1 MTKKQVIELK
11 QRKDQTK
18 EEALAEFNSKSE
30 FLSTG
35 VKESFDIGLGEDFN
49 FQSTMQ
55 VLEKTIAQ
63 IQSGDLSKIEEMCIS
78 QAVALEVMFTSLA
91 RRAKAQEKL
100 LQYETHMRF
109 ALKAQNQCRAT
120 LQALVQLKQ
129 PSQTTFVK
137 QANIA
142 QGHQQVNNLAE
153 KNITPQNELL
163 KDSYAELNTGTTTTP
178 KGIDTTLEALGKING
193 RKNTGRQEKV
203 ITERLQNR
211 QKPRGARVN
220 QVP

>member
-1 MTKKQVIELK
+1 MTKPQVLEIK
-11 QRKDQTK
+11 RGKDQSE
-18 EEALAEFNSKSE
+18 EEALAEFKSKSE
-30 FLSTG
+30 YLSTA
-35 VKESFDIGLGEDFN
+35 VIESFGVSIGDDFN
-49 FQSTMQ
+49 FPSTIKT
-55 VLEKTIAQ
+55 LEKTIQQ
-63 IQSGDLSKIEEMCIS
+63 IKSGDLSKIEEMYIS
-78 QAVALEVMFTSLA
+78 QAMALEMMFTSLA

-129 PSQTTFVK
+129 PSNTTFVK

-163 KDSYAELNTGTTTTP
+163 EDNYAQLDTGTTTTP
-178 KGIDTTLEALGKING
+178 KGIDTTLEALGKINR

-203 ITERLQNR
+203 IT
-211 QKPRGARVN
+211 K
-220 QVP
+220 

>member
-35 VKESFDIGLGEDFN
+35 VKESFDIGLGENFN

-63 IQSGDLSKIEEMCIS
+63 IQSGDLSKIEEMYIS
-78 QAVALEVMFTSLA
+78 QAVALEVIFTSLA

-129 PSQTTFVK
+129 PSNTTFVK

-163 KDSYAELNTGTTTTP
+163 KGSYAELDTGTTTTP
-178 KGIDTTLEALGKING
+178 KGIDTTLEALDKING
-193 RKNTGRQEKV
+193 RKNTGRKEKV
-203 ITERLQNR
+203 RAERLQNW
-211 QKPRGARVN
+211 QKP
-220 QVP
+220 

>member
-11 QRKDQTK
+11 QRNDQTK

-30 FLSTG
+30 FLSTA
-35 VKESFDIGLGEDFN
+35 VKESFDIGLGDDFS

-55 VLEKTIAQ
+55 VLDRTIQQ
-63 IQSGDLSKIEEMCIS
+63 IQLGDLSKIEEMYIS
-78 QAVALEVMFTSLA
+78 QAVALEAMFTSLA

-129 PSQTTFVK
+129 PSNTTFVK

-163 KDSYAELNTGTTTTP
+163 KDSNAQLDTGTTTTP
-178 KGIDTTLEALGKING
+178 KGIDTTLEALDKING
-193 RKNTGRQEKV
+193 CKDAGRQEKV
-203 ITERLQNR
+203 ITKRLQNR
-211 QKPRGARVN
+211 QKP
-220 QVP
+220 

>member
-11 QRKDQTK
+11 QRNDQTK

-30 FLSTG
+30 FLSTA
-35 VKESFDIGLGEDFN
+35 VKESFDIGLGDDFS

-55 VLEKTIAQ
+55 VLEKTIQQ
-63 IQSGDLSKIEEMCIS
+63 IQSGDLSKIEEMYIS

-91 RRAKAQEKL
+91 RRAKNQEKL

-163 KDSYAELNTGTTTTP
+163 KDSHAKLDNGATPTT
-178 KGIDTTLEALGKING
+178 KGIDTTLEALDKING
-193 RKNTGRQEKV
+193 GKN
-203 ITERLQNR
+203 N
-211 QKPRGARVN
+211 
-220 QVP
+220 

>member
-1 MTKKQVIELK
+1 MADKKQVLTLK
-11 QRKDQTK
+11 LEKDQTK
-18 EEALAEFNSKSE
+18 EQALAEFQSKSE
-30 FLSTG
+30 YLSTA
-35 VKESFDIGLGEDFN
+35 VIESFCVGLGDDFS

-55 VLEKTIAQ
+55 VLERTIQQ
-63 IQSGDLSKIEEMCIS
+63 IQSGDLSKIEEMYLS

-91 RRAKAQEKL
+91 RRAKAQDKL
-100 LQYETHMRF
+100 LQYETHMRL
-109 ALKAQNQCRAT
+109 ALKAQNQSRAT

-163 KDSYAELNTGTTTTP
+163 EDEHGSSQLDSGAASTPTGANSA
-178 KGIDTTLEALGKING
+178 LEALGG
-193 RKNTGRQEKV
+193 VYRC
-203 ITERLQNR
+203 
-211 QKPRGARVN
+211 
-220 QVP
+220 

>member
-11 QRKDQTK
+11 QRNDQTK

-30 FLSTG
+30 FLSTA
-35 VKESFDIGLGEDFN
+35 VKESFDIGLGDDFS

-55 VLEKTIAQ
+55 VLDRTIQQ
-63 IQSGDLSKIEEMCIS
+63 IQLGDLSKIEEMYIS
-78 QAVALEVMFTSLA
+78 QAVALEAMFTSLA

-129 PSQTTFVK
+129 PSNTTFVK

-163 KDSYAELNTGTTTTP
+163 RGSYEELDTGTTTTP
-178 KGIDTTLEALGKING
+178 KGIDTTLEALDKING
-193 RKNTGRQEKV
+193 CKDAGRQEKV
-203 ITERLQNR
+203 ITKRLQNR
-211 QKPRGARVN
+211 QKP
-220 QVP
+220 

>member
-1 MTKKQVIELK
+1 MTKPQVLEIK
-11 QRKDQTK
+11 RGKDQSK
-18 EEALAEFNSKSE
+18 EEALAEFKSKSE
-30 FLSTG
+30 YLSTA
-35 VKESFDIGLGEDFN
+35 VIESFGVGIGDDFN
-49 FQSTMQ
+49 FPSTIKT
-55 VLEKTIAQ
+55 LEKTIQQ
-63 IQSGDLSKIEEMCIS
+63 IKSGDLSKIEEMYIS

-129 PSQTTFVK
+129 PSNTTFVK

-163 KDSYAELNTGTTTTP
+163 EGNYEELDTGTTTTP

-193 RKNTGRQEKV
+193 RENTGRKEKV

-211 QKPRGARVN
+211 QKPRGKGID
-220 QVP
+220 

>member
-11 QRKDQTK
+11 QRKGQTK

-30 FLSTG
+30 FLSTA
-35 VKESFDIGLGEDFN
+35 VKESFGIGLGEDFN

-55 VLEKTIAQ
+55 VMAKTIQQ
-63 IQSGDLSKIEEMCIS
+63 IQSGDLSKIEEMYIS

-91 RRAKAQEKL
+91 RRAKVQDKL
-100 LQYETHMRF
+100 LQYETHMRL
-109 ALKAQNQCRAT
+109 ALKAQNQSRAT

-163 KDSYAELNTGTTTTP
+163 EGSYAQLDTGTTTTP
-178 KGIDTTLEALGKING
+178 TGIDTTLETVGKVLRRKDTG
-193 RKNTGRQEKV
+193 RKEKV
-203 ITERLQNR
+203 RAECL
-211 QKPRGARVN
+211 
-220 QVP
+220 

>member
-1 MTKKQVIELK
+1 MTKPQVLEIK
-11 QRKDQTK
+11 RGKDQSE
-18 EEALAEFNSKSE
+18 EEALAEFKSKSE
-30 FLSTG
+30 YLSTA
-35 VKESFDIGLGEDFN
+35 VIESFGVSIGDDFN
-49 FQSTMQ
+49 FPSTIKT
-55 VLEKTIAQ
+55 LEKTIQQ
-63 IQSGDLSKIEEMCIS
+63 IKSGDLSKIEEMYIS
-78 QAVALEVMFTSLA
+78 QAMALEMMFTSLA

-129 PSQTTFVK
+129 PSNTTFVK

-163 KDSYAELNTGTTTTP
+163 EDNYAQLDTGTTTTP
-178 KGIDTTLEALGKING
+178 KGIDTTLEALGKINR

-211 QKPRGARVN
+211 QKP
-220 QVP
+220 

>member
-1 MTKKQVIELK
+1 MTKPQVLEIK
-11 QRKDQTK
+11 RGKDQSE
-18 EEALAEFNSKSE
+18 EEALAEFKSKSE
-30 FLSTG
+30 YLSTA
-35 VKESFDIGLGEDFN
+35 VIESFGVSIGDDFN
-49 FQSTMQ
+49 FPSTIKT
-55 VLEKTIAQ
+55 LEKTIQQ
-63 IQSGDLSKIEEMCIS
+63 IKSGDLSKIEEMYIS
-78 QAVALEVMFTSLA
+78 QAMALEMMFTSLA

-129 PSQTTFVK
+129 PSNTTFVK

-163 KDSYAELNTGTTTTP
+163 SL
-178 KGIDTTLEALGKING
+178 IHI
-193 RKNTGRQEKV
+193 
-203 ITERLQNR
+203 
-211 QKPRGARVN
+211 
-220 QVP
+220 

>member
-1 MTKKQVIELK
+1 MADKKQVLTLK
-11 QRKDQTK
+11 LEKDQTK

-30 FLSTG
+30 FLSTA
-35 VKESFDIGLGEDFN
+35 VKESFDVGLGDEFN

-55 VLEKTIAQ
+55 VLEKTIQQ
-63 IQSGDLSKIEEMCIS
+63 IQSGDLSKIEEMYIS
-78 QAVALEVMFTSLA
+78 QAVALEAMFTSLA

-100 LQYETHMRF
+100 LQYETHMRL
-109 ALKAQNQCRAT
+109 ALKAQNQSRAT

-163 KDSYAELNTGTTTTP
+163 KGNYAELDTGTTPTP
-178 KGIDTTLEALGKING
+178 TGIDTTLEALGKINR
-193 RKNTGRQEKV
+193 RKNTGRKEKV
-203 ITERLQNR
+203 IT
-211 QKPRGARVN
+211 K
-220 QVP
+220 

>member
-1 MTKKQVIELK
+1 MTKPQVLEIK
-11 QRKDQTK
+11 RGKDQSK
-18 EEALAEFNSKSE
+18 EEALAEFKSKSE
-30 FLSTG
+30 YLSTA
-35 VKESFDIGLGEDFN
+35 VIESFGVGIGDDFN
-49 FQSTMQ
+49 FPSTIKT
-55 VLEKTIAQ
+55 LEKTIQQ
-63 IQSGDLSKIEEMCIS
+63 IKSGDLSKIEEMYIS
-78 QAVALEVMFTSLA
+78 QAMALEVMFTSLA

-129 PSQTTFVK
+129 PSNTTFVK

-163 KDSYAELNTGTTTTP
+163 EDSYAQLDTGTTTTP
-178 KGIDTTLEALGKING
+178 KGIDTTLEALGKIN
-193 RKNTGRQEKV
+193 RR
-203 ITERLQNR
+203 
-211 QKPRGARVN
+211 
-220 QVP
+220 